1 MFPFAIKRSVPVFR
15 TASVLGKLAQR
26 VEWQAVCPLVGRD
39 VVWDNSVVPHCASQ
53 HAQLLT
59 GFRRAYCL
67 QNQGASLKR
76 RSTLTTLHGAVSQN
90 TDAHLHLVLSLRM
103 HGVIHPRPHTPS
115 WRSAN
120 VRAAVCSEPRTLRCC
135 GSSPPRG
142 DAGTSH
148 NTWSRPSHQ
157 FTLQ

>member
-1 MFPFAIKRSVPVFR
+1 VAGGLAPGRERRWVGQQCR
-15 TASVLGKLAQR
+15 ASLCLT
-26 VEWQAVCPLVGRD
+26 VGRD
-39 VVWDNSVVPHCASQ
+39 VVWDNNVVPHCASQ

-76 RSTLTTLHGAVSQN
+76 RSTSTTLHGTVSQN

-120 VRAAVCSEPRTLRCC
+120 VRAAVCSEPRTLHCC
-135 GSSPPRG
+135 SGKLRVLTAS
-142 DAGTSH
+142 
-148 NTWSRPSHQ
+148 W
-157 FTLQ
+157 